1 MISPCFTDMYSMGDT
16 HWTRW
21 FVQNIAPTLGGR
33 YVNEPPWAEE
43 KEQWYV
49 IPPRCQRSV
58 ATPSTA
64 GGSHIT
70 ARLRGSRGF
79 ILTNLHGQGDHP
91 CYTGCIQ
98 QITVDTCS
106 NVHSSPSFSSS
117 IWLWTWG
124 SSAWRPTAIFLFFH
138 FYWTQALRS
147 YQNLE
152 EVWPEVN

>member
-1 MISPCFTDMYSMGDT
+1 MLLAEVILLGEGDLYRVSPDDRRVIREWTPVSWGEKSSDMWS
-16 HWTRW
+16 
-21 FVQNIAPTLGGR
+21 
-33 YVNEPPWAEE
+33 
-43 KEQWYV
+43 
-49 IPPRCQRSV
+49 PPRCQRSV

-70 ARLRGSRGF
+70 ARLRGSRVF
-79 ILTNLHGQGDHP
+79 ILTNLRGQGDHP

-106 NVHSSPSFSSS
+106 IHVFPEEASSPSFSSS

-152 EVWPEVN
+152 KVWPEVN